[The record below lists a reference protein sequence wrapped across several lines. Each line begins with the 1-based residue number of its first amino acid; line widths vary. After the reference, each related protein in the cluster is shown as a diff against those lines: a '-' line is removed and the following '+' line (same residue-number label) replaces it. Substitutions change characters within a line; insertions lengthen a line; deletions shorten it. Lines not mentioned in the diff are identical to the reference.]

1 MPLDGLDFSLV
12 FRRAL
17 GKVVVHVHGAL
28 DGDTAH
34 ELHDRLVDVIDGQGN
49 LQLVLDLRGMTLIDS
64 AGFSVLV
71 DALARTQMNGGELV
85 LSGATSTVADG
96 FGDTGLDK
104 LFVMTPAWAL
114 PAHGVGSVEITAT

>member
-1 MPLDGLDFSLV
+1 MPLDGLNFSLV
-12 FRRAL
+12 FSRAL

-28 DGDTAH
+28 DGDTAY

-71 DALARTQMNGGELV
+71 DALARMRKNGGELV
-85 LSGATSTVADG
+85 LSGATSTVADA
-96 FGDTGLDK
+96 FRNAVLDK
-104 LFVMTPAWAL
+104 LFVMTPAWAH
-114 PAHGVGSVEITAT
+114 PAHCLDSVENTAT